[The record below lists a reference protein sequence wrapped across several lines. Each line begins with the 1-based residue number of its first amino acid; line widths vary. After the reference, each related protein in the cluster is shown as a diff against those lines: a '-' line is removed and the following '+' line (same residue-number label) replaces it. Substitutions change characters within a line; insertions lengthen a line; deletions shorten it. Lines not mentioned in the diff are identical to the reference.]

1 MRCVLTVTVSLVGA
15 VGAAP
20 QQAPT
25 FRAAADEVLID
36 VSVTDGRN
44 PVHGLSAQDFVLIDN
59 GVEQRLSAAS
69 LESDPIDLALV
80 AQRAGN
86 ASGLPPTLQPALDWA
101 VKAAIED
108 IGSLL
113 IEGDH
118 VDILPAERRLGPSGA
133 LDGDRRLGWVS
144 SIFDEL
150 TAAMMLSPSA
160 PGRRRLVV
168 ALTGGVRD
176 RSAVPTA
183 ARLEVARR
191 TDAVLHLVS
200 VGDHEQT
207 QAFGIG
213 RTGVLVMAGRAALPL
228 EPLSEASGGRT
239 YRISPNADITEVL
252 GRAISEFRT
261 RYLLRY
267 TPTGVPREG
276 WHAVEVR
283 VTSGDYDVR
292 HRRGYEIVRKT
303 VSRGLHETG
312 IG

>member
-1 MRCVLTVTVSLVGA
+1 MNLRWWLTVTISLAGVAG
-15 VGAAP
+15 VAP

-25 FRAAADEVLID
+25 FRASADEVLID
-36 VSVTDGRN
+36 VSVMDGRN
-44 PVHGLSAQDFVLIDN
+44 PVQGLTARDFVLIDN
-59 GVEQRLSAAS
+59 GAEQRLSTAS
-69 LESDPIDLALV
+69 LATDPIDLALV

-86 ASGLPPTLQPALDWA
+86 SSGLPPTLQPALDWA
-101 VKAAIED
+101 VNVAIED

-118 VDILPAERRLGPSGA
+118 VDVLPAERRLGPSRA
-133 LDGDRRLGWVS
+133 FTGDRRRGWVS
-144 SIFDEL
+144 TIFDEL

-168 ALTGGVRD
+168 ALTGGVSD
-176 RSAVPTA
+176 RSALPIA
-183 ARLEVARR
+183 ARLDVARR

-200 VGDHEQT
+200 VGDREQT

-213 RTGVLVMAGRAALPL
+213 RTGVLTMAGRAALPL
-228 EPLSEASGGRT
+228 EPLSEVSGGRT
-239 YRISPNADITEVL
+239 YRISPNTAITEVL

-267 TPTGVPREG
+267 TPTGIPREG
-276 WHAVEVR
+276 WHEVEVR

-292 HRRGYEIVRKT
+292 HRRGYEIVR
-303 VSRGLHETG
+303 
-312 IG
+312 